1 MNNVDNGF
9 DGIALI
15 DFGGFVEDEEGHFFR
30 HDLIVFAQ
38 VLNQVKV
45 LGLEVD
51 DFADKRIMLQTS
63 VFHIIKLIAM
73 LDKQG
78 HELEG
83 VLELSGV
90 VVVAHGIPFLCFGE
104 GRLILQDE
112 VKNLLDHHVLLAVT
126 THETVL
132 LH

>member
-15 DFGGFVEDEEGHFFR
+15 DFGGFIENEEGHFFR

-51 DFADKRIMLQTS
+51 DFADEGVVFETS
-63 VFHIIKLIAM
+63 IFHVIKLIAM
-73 LDKQG
+73 LD
-78 HELEG
+78 E
-83 VLELSGV
+83 
-90 VVVAHGIPFLCFGE
+90 
-104 GRLILQDE
+104 
-112 VKNLLDHHVLLAVT
+112 
-126 THETVL
+126 
-132 LH
+132 